1 MRIGMIQMTSSA
13 KPKENLQYIREG
25 VEALAVQGAELIS
38 TPENALVFGQRS
50 DYHSV
55 AERLGEGELQSEF
68 QALAKLHQVWL
79 HIGSFPIRQ
88 GNGVSTTTL
97 IYSPDGELAA
107 HYDKL
112 HLFDVDVEDK
122 QGSYR
127 ESDTFTYGNKISLLK
142 LPSATLGLTICYDLR
157 FPALFN
163 ELRLGGADVILVPAA
178 FTAVTGKAHWET
190 LLRARAIENQCFI
203 IAVNQGG
210 THNCGRETWG
220 HSMVIDP
227 WGEVIASLEQ
237 DAKTLLVDLDLE
249 QVATIR
255 KNMPLTEH
263 NRFRSELKKE
273 PIK

>member
-1 MRIGMIQMTSSA
+1 VSCLKSQLI
-13 KPKENLQYIREG
+13 
-25 VEALAVQGAELIS
+25 LAEPSIL
-38 TPENALVFGQRS
+38 RS
-50 DYHSV
+50 
-55 AERLGEGELQSEF
+55 LGYN
-68 QALAKLHQVWL
+68 H
-79 HIGSFPIRQ
+79 
-88 GNGVSTTTL
+88 
-97 IYSPDGELAA
+97 
-107 HYDKL
+107 
-112 HLFDVDVEDK
+112 
-122 QGSYR
+122 
-127 ESDTFTYGNKISLLK
+127 GNKISLLK

-227 WGEVIASLEQ
+227 WGEVIASIEQ
-237 DAKTLLVDLDLE
+237 D
-249 QVATIR
+249 ATIR